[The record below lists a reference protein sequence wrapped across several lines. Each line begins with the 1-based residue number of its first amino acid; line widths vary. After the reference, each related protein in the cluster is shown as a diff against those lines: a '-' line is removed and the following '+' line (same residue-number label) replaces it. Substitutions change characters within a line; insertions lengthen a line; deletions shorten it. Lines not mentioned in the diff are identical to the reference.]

1 MSKETIQK
9 ITQAEQEARDI
20 LEAAN
25 QRARALYAETEQKS
39 NDDREQVEKETEQ
52 RLRAMLD
59 DMQKRS
65 EEILSRSRESA
76 AQDAEQ
82 MNKLAE
88 THMEEAVKA
97 IVWGIMEQCQ

>member
-1 MSKETIQK
+1 MI
-9 ITQAEQEARDI
+9 
-20 LEAAN
+20 EAAQ

-39 NDDREQVEKETEQ
+39 NEDRERIEQETESK
-52 RLRAMLD
+52 LRRMLD
-59 DMQKRS
+59 DMQGRSQEILKRS
-65 EEILSRSRESA
+65 QEG
-76 AQDAEQ
+76 AQKDAEK

>member
-9 ITQAEQEARDI
+9 ITQAEQEAREI

-25 QRARALYAETEQKS
+25 QRARALYGETEQKS
-39 NDDREQVEKETEQ
+39 NEDREQLEKETEQ
-52 RLRAMLD
+52 RLRAMLE

-76 AQDAEQ
+76 QKEAEQ

-88 THMEEAVKA
+88 KHMEEAVKA